1 MKGSLAIDKL
11 AENEQSARTGGSG
24 ASESTYVSLRGVDV
38 VLMASGHEVTNPR
51 IYARQALSLQG
62 LGANVIVVGRLEH
75 RPSGEAQVL
84 AVSAPSSRLVR
95 FLWQPWRCLWA
106 ARHLNPDVFHFHDAE
121 MLTVLPIAKLWWRRS
136 KFIYD
141 AREDFGNMMLVRD
154 WLPSAVKP
162 AVRFLTEVI
171 EPGLARLAD
180 AIVGVTPPLTAK
192 FRHPKKIVAYNF
204 VPDDFFEQT
213 ARAKRD
219 PRMRE
224 FDVVHLGTLN
234 LRRAAFLAET
244 LREFHRLRP
253 RARSLVIGA
262 SREIEAALRPQV
274 PDGCVLLGKT
284 PYGEIPGLLGNAK
297 VGLDV
302 HPWLGPH
309 LEVAL
314 AVKVCEYMAAGCAVV
329 ASTMPVLNKL
339 LAEAGAGSDSISIIE
354 GGEPSKYA
362 RAVLRLVEAIE
373 RGDDPGA
380 RLRALAFEHL
390 RWENEVVKIAR
401 LYLQLLDKPCV
412 THPLTAIDRSL

>member
-1 MKGSLAIDKL
+1 MKGFLAIDKSP
-11 AENEQSARTGGSG
+11 ADEQGVRVDGSG
-24 ASESTYVSLRGVDV
+24 ASGPTSVSLRGVDV
-38 VLMASGHEVTNPR
+38 VLMVSGHEVTNPR
-51 IYARQALSLQG
+51 IYARQALSLQR
-62 LGANVIVVGRLEH
+62 LGANVTVVGRIEH
-75 RPSGEAQVL
+75 RPSGEARVL

-95 FLWQPWRCLWA
+95 FLCQPLRCLWA
-106 ARHLNPDVFHFHDAE
+106 ARHLTPDVVHFHDAE
-121 MLTVLPIAKLWWRRS
+121 MLTILPIAKLWWRRS

-162 AVRFLTEVI
+162 AVRFLTEVV
-171 EPGLARLAD
+171 ERGLARLAD

-192 FRHPKKIVAYNF
+192 FRHRKKIVAYNF

-213 ARAKRD
+213 AKAKRD
-219 PRMRE
+219 PRVRE

-262 SREIEAALRPQV
+262 SAEIEAALRPRV
-274 PDGCVLLGKT
+274 PEGCVLLGKT
-284 PYGEIPGLLGNAK
+284 PFEEIPGLLGNAK

-329 ASTMPVLNKL
+329 ASTMPVLNQL
-339 LAEAGAGSDSISIIE
+339 LVEAGANSDSINIIE
-354 GGEPSKYA
+354 GGEPLDYA
-362 RAVLRLVEAIE
+362 QAALRLVEAIE
-373 RGDDPGA
+373 GGDDPGA
-380 RLRALAFEHL
+380 QLRALAFEHL
-390 RWENEVVKIAR
+390 RWENEAVKIAR
-401 LYLQLLDKPCV
+401 LYLQLLGKPCV
-412 THPLTAIDRSL
+412 THS